1 MILRIEQDQKQPPQ
15 RTLPASRGQQE
26 PGTRCPNKR
35 HCAEDRTFA
44 PAFRTVAGNGWLGR
58 ATCWAAWIHHSP
70 SLPITIHYYVD
81 ICRKMGMYHPKWPI
95 FINFSWGKWWEKLV
109 DFGAKAMAF
118 HGFPPRPEAESRW
131 GMLQRWA
138 EKLPGFRKKS
148 WASASHVLEIDELAV
163 GWSIFAK
170 PSKKIKKMQMPC
182 CSGQRVVLCFLLQQ
196 PSTYLVW
203 SRCVATAHL
212 FVWCHWSCG
221 MFVCGTFE
229 SRDA

>member
-1 MILRIEQDQKQPPQ
+1 MILRIEQDQKQPPPTDSSSISITSA
-15 RTLPASRGQQE
+15 RTRDTVSQQE
-26 PGTRCPNKR
+26 TLCWGPNVCTSFPNRCWQRLTGKSHMLSCMN
-35 HCAEDRTFA
+35 
-44 PAFRTVAGNGWLGR
+44 
-58 ATCWAAWIHHSP
+58 P
-70 SLPITIHYYVD
+70 SLSIITHHYPLLCGFMSENGNVPPQ
-81 ICRKMGMYHPKWPI
+81 MA
-95 FINFSWGKWWEKLV
+95 NLSWGTWWEKLV

-148 WASASHVLEIDELAV
+148 WASASHGLEIDELAV

-196 PSTYLVW
+196 PLTYLVW